1 MPKLI
6 GSNVPATS
14 ARRAP
19 SRRLL
24 RLSLGVMG
32 VWAIL
37 PTLVGHRVIV
47 INTSPSVAPGLYL
60 RSASEPTVGQ
70 IIDFRIPDNA
80 RPYVQGR
87 TGNNGENWYILK
99 PIAAGPGDRVDTTGE
114 WLVINGHKMAPMPPP
129 TDSSGRPL
137 PVWRQCRVL
146 GADEFFV
153 FSDRIPN
160 SFDSRCY
167 GPIKR
172 DEIVAVRRPV
182 MTW

>member
-1 MPKLI
+1 MPKWI
-6 GSNVPATS
+6 GSNAPATS
-14 ARRAP
+14 ARRAR

-24 RLSLGVMG
+24 RLALVVMG

-37 PTLVGHRVIV
+37 PTLVGRRVIV

-60 RSASEPTVGQ
+60 RSASEPAVGR
-70 IIDFRIPDNA
+70 IIDFRIPDFA

-99 PIAAGPGDRVDTTGE
+99 PIAAGPGDCVDTTGE
-114 WLVINGHKMAPMPPP
+114 WLFINGHKMAPMPPP
-129 TDSSGRPL
+129 TDSRGRPL
-137 PVWRQCRVL
+137 PVWRQSHVL

-167 GPIKR
+167 GPVSR
-172 DEIVAVRRPV
+172 DQIESVRIALV
-182 MTW
+182 TW